1 MTDAQLLAATREAI
15 DALTTGGAKSY
26 AIGTRQLTKLDLAD
40 LWKQVGM
47 LENRIAFAASGG
59 ASVVR
64 FQEPAS

>member
-26 AIGTRQLTKLDLAD
+26 AIGARNVTKLDLAD
-40 LWKQVGM
+40 LWKQVGL
-47 LENRIAFAASGG
+47 LEARIDAASTGG

-64 FQEPAS
+64 FREPL